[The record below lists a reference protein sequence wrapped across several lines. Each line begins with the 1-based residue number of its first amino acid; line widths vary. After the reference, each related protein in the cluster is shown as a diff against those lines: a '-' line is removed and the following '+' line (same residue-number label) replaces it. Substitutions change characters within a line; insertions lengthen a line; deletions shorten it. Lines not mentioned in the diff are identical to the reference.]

1 MTLTLQQVKTA
12 GLPATTEAVGKYGS
26 TYTVDYLP
34 GNPKKE
40 RFRVTGSAPY
50 RSMTFGPGGPKTP
63 QDGWRHEDGCECE
76 FCNTESEAT
85 P

>member
-12 GLPATTEAVGKYGS
+12 GLPATTEAIGKHGGE
-26 TYTVDYLP
+26 YTIDYLP

-40 RFRVTGSAPY
+40 RIRVSGGSY
-50 RSMTFGPGGPKTP
+50 NNTTFGPGGPKTP

-76 FCNTESEAT
+76 FCDTESEAT